1 MRIRALHLAAGNR
14 YGGEVRNPATLAR
27 RTPDL
32 GRPVAGL
39 FSSRTYFMN
48 TSPDPQPLLN
58 HFLDQFVHAAGT
70 RAVFG
75 EPVVLPYATVVPVA
89 KVVWGVGAGFGGGG
103 RAQAPDAANT
113 TGSGGGY
120 GGGAKAYPVG
130 ALDIRPERTRFIRTP
145 SPKRH
150 VLFGVV
156 LGIALTQLLKLSSK

>member
-1 MRIRALHLAAGNR
+1 
-14 YGGEVRNPATLAR
+14 
-27 RTPDL
+27 
-32 GRPVAGL
+32 
-39 FSSRTYFMN
+39 MN

-89 KVVWGVGAGFGGGG
+89 KVIWGLGAGFGGGG
-103 RAQAPDAANT
+103 RAQASGEAST

-130 ALDIRPERTRFIRTP
+130 VIDIRPERTRFLSTP
-145 SPKRH
+145 SATRQ
-150 VLFGVV
+150 VLLGVA